1 MYLEVKSINLSS
13 VFEIQIGI
21 FLWWTEFS
29 TSIIV
34 WIYYNLNFHSCSYMH
49 AIDMHIPNMFRFYKI
64 LVQRYSFL
72 TNFLQWKY
80 DENMKKSWFFVLA
93 DFLRMR
99 GQLVNVETVY
109 VYYLEKR
116 EWKISLQNQKLQI
129 CDIYRCTAGGSIC
142 VPFKFFSNLELFY
155 D

>member
-34 WIYYNLNFHSCSYMH
+34 WIYYNLNFHSCSYIH
-49 AIDMHIPNMFRFYKI
+49 AIDMHITNMFRFYKI

-80 DENMKKSWFFVLA
+80 DENMKKADFFFFLA

-99 GQLVNVETVY
+99 GQLVNVETVC
-109 VYYLEKR
+109 VLLREVWKENFPSESEITDLRYLPVHP
-116 EWKISLQNQKLQI
+116 
-129 CDIYRCTAGGSIC
+129 IC
-142 VPFKFFSNLELFY
+142 VHYNFFSNLEFFY